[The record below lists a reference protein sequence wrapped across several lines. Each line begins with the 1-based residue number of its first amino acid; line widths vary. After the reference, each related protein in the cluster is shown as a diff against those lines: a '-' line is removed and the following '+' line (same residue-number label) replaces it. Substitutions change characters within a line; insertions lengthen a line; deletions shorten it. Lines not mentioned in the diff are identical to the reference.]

1 MIEVEF
7 LCFKHHEGLQISLSL
22 SLFLSLSLSLSLLSL
37 SLSLSLHESE
47 RGFVLKKHRS
57 ATKRGG
63 EKGRFGM
70 EF

>member
-22 SLFLSLSLSLSLLSL
+22 SLFLSL